1 MRFCCNSLGKSITRT
16 FLAASLASFILAPA
30 SSLLAQRLPSTVRP
44 EHYAL
49 TLTPDLKAA
58 TFTGVESI
66 DVTFAEPTN
75 AIVLNSAEIAFQSVV
90 AHASGKEQTAT
101 VSLDK
106 DKEQATFTFPEKL
119 RRKSEAENQLHR
131 HPQQ

>member
-49 TLTPDLKAA
+49 TLTPDLKSA
-58 TFTGVESI
+58 TFSGVETI
-66 DVTFAEPTN
+66 DLALAEPTST
-75 AIVLNSAEIAFQSVV
+75 ITLNSAEIAFQSVTV
-90 AHASGKEQTAT
+90 NANGKEQTAAVT
-101 VSLDK
+101 AD
-106 DKEQATFTFPEKL
+106 DAKEQTTFTF
-119 RRKSEAENQLHR
+119 AERL
-131 HPQQ
+131 